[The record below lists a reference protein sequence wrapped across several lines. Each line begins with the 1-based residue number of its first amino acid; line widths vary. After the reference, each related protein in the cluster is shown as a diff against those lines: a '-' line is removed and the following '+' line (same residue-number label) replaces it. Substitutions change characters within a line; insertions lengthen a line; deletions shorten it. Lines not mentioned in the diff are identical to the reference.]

1 MSFIR
6 KIPLAF
12 KYFFDSKVPFRR
24 KILYILGAIYFFSPI
39 DLAPEAILLHFGIID
54 DITLLVFMWS
64 KLSGDLDKYSGEISV
79 RKKDGK
85 IKGKIIENVEYDIKD
100 DKK

>member
-12 KYFFDSKVPFRR
+12 KYFFDSKVPFKR
-24 KILYILGAIYFFSPI
+24 KIPYILGAIYFFSPI

-54 DITLLVFMWS
+54 DITLLVFLWS
-64 KLSGDLDKYSGEISV
+64 KLSGDLDKYNYEKS
-79 RKKDGK
+79 KGK
-85 IKGKIIENVEYDIKD
+85 NDSKTKGKIIKME
-100 DKK
+100 KK